1 VHELYIFVLTLLNST
16 GKRKWKTKI
25 NTLVVIE
32 DFEMENVTINFLQ
45 IYAAVYMSATLQ
57 KMDEKN

>member
-1 VHELYIFVLTLLNST
+1 
-16 GKRKWKTKI
+16 
-25 NTLVVIE
+25 VIE